1 MFEVGCLSTIA
12 LLIGALGYLVT
23 KFIAETAVERKSQKD
38 AIASMECREKMFN
51 TWLNDCAI
59 EKRGK
64 RK

>member
-12 LLIGALGYLVT
+12 LLIGALSYLVT
-23 KFIAETAVERKSQKD
+23 KFIAETAAERKSQKD

>member
-1 MFEVGCLSTIA
+1 MFEVGCLTTIS

-23 KFIAETAVERKSQKD
+23 KFIAETAAERKSQKD
-38 AIASMECREKMFN
+38 AIASMECRDKMFN
-51 TWLNDCAI
+51 TWLIDCAI